1 MLFEF
6 VAHKYFELFIALVIV
21 ANILVM
27 TISDDDISVS
37 MTATL
42 TMLNSVFS
50 YIFITELTLK
60 LIAYG
65 KSYFLSGWNIFDFFV
80 VSASVFDII
89 LQYSGVSNG

>member
-27 TISDDDISVS
+27 TISDDDISAS